1 MIGLINFKKAMGFM
15 KTPVKFVLL
24 IFLSNTVL
32 GFQMNKTNRSPSKSY
47 VGYSNEV
54 TNNFIKEVNKEFGFR
69 CVATGGSMP
78 YDVQG
83 IDVGFIAYRKATIE
97 EARELE
103 VMLIEKFLRIINSHE
118 KIRPYLREFP
128 FQASQADISIDF
140 YNKNNEPETVN
151 SISHVSQVK
160 NKIYYDI
167 YDPKTFS
174 SEEVAEESYED
185 ALKIVQE
192 KRSNGNVSF

>member
-1 MIGLINFKKAMGFM
+1 MGFM
-15 KTPVKFVLL
+15 KTPVKFVFL
-24 IFLSNTVL
+24 IFLSSTVL

-54 TNNFIKEVNKEFGFR
+54 TNNFIKEINKKFGFR
-69 CVATGGSMP
+69 CIATGGSMP
-78 YDVQG
+78 YDVQD
-83 IDVGFIAYRKATIE
+83 IDVGFIAYRKATTE

-103 VMLIEKFLRIINSHE
+103 ITLVEKFLRIINSHE
-118 KIRPYLREFP
+118 KIRPYLREYP
-128 FQASQADISIDF
+128 FTSSRAHVSVDF
-140 YNKNNEPETVN
+140 CNKNNEPETVN
-151 SISHVSQVK
+151 SISRVWQVK

-174 SEEVAEESYED
+174 SEEIANEPYEK

-192 KRSNGNVSF
+192 KRSNENTTF